1 MLSAEA
7 NKMAALLAVAERL
20 ISGMRGKREQREW
33 LKGFYLHAKAGIWP

>member
-20 ISGMRGKREQREW
+20 ISGTAPEGRDCLIYAVTVLYM
-33 LKGFYLHAKAGIWP
+33 P